1 MGPYVSDHWWLT
13 PITLYLGM
21 SLGLIAGHYAEADH
35 PPLVVTDVLVMFLV
49 GPFIATWLCGANL
62 IRSRRR

>member
-1 MGPYVSDHWWLT
+1 MGVALSDHWWLLL
-13 PITLYLGM
+13 PTLYLGM

-35 PPLVVTDVLVMFLV
+35 PPLVFVDVLVMFLV
-49 GPFIATWLCGANL
+49 GPFIATWLCATHL